1 LASTL
6 SDVTYD
12 VGDRVRLSIEV
23 RDLEGSGTPLIDPD
37 TLVFKMKEP
46 DDTVTTYTFGVDAQ
60 LVHDGVGEFHVNWD
74 AAQSGVHWGR
84 FAASG
89 NVGAAEELGFK
100 VRSPKVTP

>member
-1 LASTL
+1 
-6 SDVTYD
+6 
-12 VGDRVRLSIEV
+12 
-23 RDLEGSGTPLIDPD
+23 
-37 TLVFKMKEP
+37 
-46 DDTVTTYTFGVDAQ
+46 
-60 LVHDGVGEFHVNWD
+60 VHDGVGEFHVNWD